1 MYTEELWG
9 TNPDQIR
16 GMCQVDKNEAGV
28 LAKCACQVA
37 CRATHCRSAEVCFD
51 EETWRSNRH
60 GDPCSEYEF
69 GKPGHA
75 HCSEHGSSDG
85 LGTGH
90 KSAREACPAACR
102 ACPTRLDMLDICE
115 GSCIRDTILL
125 VMLALLPLALRLLEA
140 GRSVSRVLEDSR
152 SPRPL
157 PAQDESLELEDD
169 ERDPLSND
177 DIGEVGM
184 RPTGEKVDYEA
195 CIDGVIGWEQAR
207 KHRGWDPSDA
217 MFHTLGRV
225 AVWCAPT
232 RSQRFWAGDAS
243 WLSAV
248 LRHRHLLP
256 PVVYLLILD
265 FYIDAMELP
274 MYQLAWAVGLREV
287 LHGALALLL
296 LLKKPLVYLLDL
308 QATLGSAN
316 AKEKLCICVFAPW
329 AYLIKASLPSGPR
342 YQHINLGTTGR
353 DFCQPTVQA
362 MFTKQLCVIVCLVCV
377 CVQGRLRWLRCWTCA
392 TCSPSSS
399 GWWWATRTARSPSL
413 SWSPLAPQPS
423 RGSSSSTWW
432 FALARRR
439 CVPSLTPA
447 AERNRAV
454 LCLTIVCR

>member
-1 MYTEELWG
+1 MRR
-9 TNPDQIR
+9 Q
-16 GMCQVDKNEAGV
+16 CQGDKNARGV

-157 PAQDESLELEDD
+157 PAQDDSLELEGD

-207 KHRGWDPSDA
+207 KQRGWDPSDA

-232 RSQRFWAGDAS
+232 PSRRFWAGDM
-243 WLSAV
+243 LFGSAEV
-248 LRHRHLLP
+248 LRRRHLLP

-287 LHGALALLL
+287 LHGVLALLL

-329 AYLIKASLPSGPR
+329 AYLIKATLPSGPR
-342 YQHINLGTTGR
+342 YQHVTIGTIGR
-353 DFCQPTVQA
+353 GFCQLGAGHVYTR
-362 MFTKQLCVIVCLVCV
+362 VCV
-377 CVQGRLRWLRCWTCA
+377 CAGTVAVVAVLDLCNLFAFIFGLVVGDENSKEPIPVMVSFGASTLAWFVFVYHV
-392 TCSPSSS
+392 
-399 GWWWATRTARSPSL
+399 ARACKEKVR
-413 SWSPLAPQPS
+413 APNTGKRS
-423 RGSSSSTWW
+423 
-432 FALARRR
+432 
-439 CVPSLTPA
+439 
-447 AERNRAV
+447 AERNHVLLPDMACRAH
-454 LCLTIVCR
+454 TPRR